1 MMKGRNKKEKDEK
14 VIENEERYE
23 QTDKLEEKE
32 EEI

>member
-1 MMKGRNKKEKDEK
+1 MKGRNKKEKDEK
-14 VIENEERYE
+14 VIKNEERYE

>member
-1 MMKGRNKKEKDEK
+1 MKGRNKKEKDEK